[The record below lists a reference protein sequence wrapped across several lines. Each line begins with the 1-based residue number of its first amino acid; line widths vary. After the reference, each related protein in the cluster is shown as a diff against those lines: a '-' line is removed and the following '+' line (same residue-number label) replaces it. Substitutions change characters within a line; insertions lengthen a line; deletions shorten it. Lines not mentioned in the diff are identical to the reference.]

1 MLVDI
6 SDVLLNTGKVKKYTI
21 KYGLDSFSYK
31 NGDYRVVS
39 SEPFE
44 IEVVSPDKNK
54 LNIRGQGE
62 IFLAIPCN
70 RCLTDVDT
78 IIDISIDEEID
89 MDTDVDEQNFVE
101 GHNIDVDKM
110 LETELLLNIPGKVL
124 CNEDCKGICTVCGKN
139 LNEGE
144 CGCDRFVP
152 DPRMAAINDIFDK
165 FSK

>member
-44 IEVVSPDKNK
+44 IEVVSLDKNK

-89 MDTDVDEQNFVE
+89 MDADVEEQNFVE

-110 LETELLLNIPGKVL
+110 LETEIFLNIPGKVL
-124 CNEDCKGICTVCGKN
+124 CDEDCKGICMVCGKN

>member
-1 MLVDI
+1 MTIDI

-21 KYGLDSFSYK
+21 EYGQDSFSYK

-62 IFLAIPCN
+62 IVLAIPCN
-70 RCLTDVDT
+70 RFLSDVDT
-78 IIDISIDEEID
+78 TIDVDIDENIT
-89 MDTDVDEQNFVE
+89 MDADVEEQNFVE

-110 LETELLLNIPGKVL
+110 LETEIFLNIPGKVL
-124 CNEDCKGICTVCGKN
+124 CDEDCKGICMVCGKN

>member
-89 MDTDVDEQNFVE
+89 MDADVEEQNFVE

-110 LETELLLNIPGKVL
+110 LETEIFLNIPGKVL
-124 CNEDCKGICTVCGKN
+124 CDEDCKGICMVCGKN

>member
-1 MLVDI
+1 MLIDI
-6 SDVLLNTGKVKKYTI
+6 SDVLLNTGRVKKYTI
-21 KYGLDSFSYK
+21 KYGQDVFSYK
-31 NGDYRVVS
+31 NGDYKVIS
-39 SEPFE
+39 CEPFE

-54 LNIRGQGE
+54 LDIRGKGK
-62 IFLAIPCN
+62 IVLAIPCN
-70 RCLTDVDT
+70 RCLSDVETVIDVD
-78 IIDISIDEEID
+78 IDEDITI
-89 MDTDVDEQNFVE
+89 DTDVEEQNFVE

-110 LETELLLNIPGKVL
+110 LETEILLNIPAKVL
-124 CNEDCKGICTVCGKN
+124 CDEDCKGICTVCGKN